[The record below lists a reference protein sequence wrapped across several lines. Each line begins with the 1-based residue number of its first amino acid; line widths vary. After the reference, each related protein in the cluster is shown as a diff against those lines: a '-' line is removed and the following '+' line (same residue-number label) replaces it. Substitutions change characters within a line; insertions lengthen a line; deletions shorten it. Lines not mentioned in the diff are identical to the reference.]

1 MTKIKYILFFFL
13 SIVLFIVIFEFI
25 SAITMKF
32 VIGKRT
38 RDYQERMV
46 ISQLYKDMDLETYR
60 QDYKYFIHNFL
71 YDPYRGFKNP
81 PNFKSTFV
89 NTDKYGRRLSL
100 YKPMDHKADLV
111 IGMFG
116 GSTMF
121 GIGAEGDEDT
131 IPGKLQKLIN
141 NNCKTNS
148 VKIINNGVG
157 SSNQTQSMIWLIE
170 TLGFQKYDYV
180 IFYDFVN
187 ETLHAHNELFYTSFL
202 DHELPPR
209 FLTYQYGFYIP
220 PRHKKAKAFRFTKQF
235 QKTNTYQ
242 VSKIIYL
249 KLINILSI
257 QKEQKAINKKE
268 IKYDRTKAKIKRLIR
283 NYAENMR
290 VINSLGKDY
299 GFVAY
304 FIMQPTLF
312 TKKNLSSNEKT
323 IPHLNDKH
331 YINFEK
337 LVYKESKNF
346 LRYKK
351 NFKDMSNIF
360 DNEKSTIYI
369 DDHHMSSKGNLLV
382 AKKIFQFLV
391 SENENICKD

>member
-1 MTKIKYILFFFL
+1 
-13 SIVLFIVIFEFI
+13 
-25 SAITMKF
+25 
-32 VIGKRT
+32 
-38 RDYQERMV
+38 
-46 ISQLYKDMDLETYR
+46 
-60 QDYKYFIHNFL
+60 
-71 YDPYRGFKNP
+71 
-81 PNFKSTFV
+81 
-89 NTDKYGRRLSL
+89 
-100 YKPMDHKADLV
+100 
-111 IGMFG
+111 
-116 GSTMF
+116 
-121 GIGAEGDEDT
+121 
-131 IPGKLQKLIN
+131 LQKLIN

-187 ETLHAHNELFYTSFL
+187 ETFHAHNELFYTSFL

-220 PRHKKAKAFRFTKQF
+220 PRHKKAKVFRFTKQF
-235 QKTNTYQ
+235 QKTNTYKF
-242 VSKIIYL
+242 SKTIYY

-257 QKEQKAINKKE
+257 QKEQKKINKKE

-351 NFKDMSNIF
+351 NFKNISNIF
-360 DNEKSTIYI
+360 DNEKSTIYF

>member
-1 MTKIKYILFFFL
+1 MNKIKYILFFFL
-13 SIVLFIVIFEFI
+13 SIIFFIVIFEFI

-38 RDYQERMV
+38 RDYQERM
-46 ISQLYKDMDLETYR
+46 IILELYKDIDLETYMEDR
-60 QDYKYFIHNFL
+60 KYFNNDLL
-71 YDPYRGFKNP
+71 YDPYRGFKSP
-81 PNFKSTFV
+81 PNFKSTFI
-89 NTDKYGRRLSL
+89 NTDKYGRRLSS
-100 YKPMDHKADLV
+100 YVSTDHKADLV
-111 IGMFG
+111 IGLFG
-116 GSTMF
+116 GSTML
-121 GIGAEGDEDT
+121 GIGAEGDENT
-131 IPGKLQKLIN
+131 IPGHLQKLIN
-141 NNCKTNS
+141 NYCKTNS

-157 SSNQTQSMIWLIE
+157 SYNQTQSMIWLVE
-170 TLGFQKYDYV
+170 SLGFQRYDYV

-187 ETLHAHNELFYTSFL
+187 ETQHANNELFFTSSL
-202 DHELPPR
+202 DHELPAR
-209 FLTYQYGFYIP
+209 FLTYQYTFYIP
-220 PRHKKAKAFRFTKQF
+220 PRYKKAKVFRFTKQF
-235 QKTNTYQ
+235 QKTNTYR
-242 VSKIIYL
+242 VSKIIYS

-257 QKEQKAINKKE
+257 QKEQKKINKKE

-312 TKKNLSSNEKT
+312 TKINLSSNEKT

-351 NFKDMSNIF
+351 NFKDMSDIF
-360 DNEKSTIYI
+360 DNEKSTIYL
-369 DDHHMSSKGNLLV
+369 DDHHMSSKGYLLV
-382 AKKIFQFLV
+382 AKKIFQFLE